1 MEYQIY
7 DFIEENEIN
16 QLEEN
21 DIGKYIIH
29 IFGRNEEGQSV
40 YCKLTGY
47 EPYFYIGF
55 PETFSKGEIK
65 RGIHIIEKWLI
76 GIENKKVWGKYKKC
90 LSSISFCKKKK
101 CEGFTNEKDFYF
113 ARLNFTNSEAMK
125 KFSYLFDNNEL
136 TIFGFC
142 SKPTKFK
149 IYESNIIPMLK
160 CFHERKISGCSWVL
174 CDSYKQVKKSTNK
187 KSLCDIEIACDW
199 EDIEPIRKDFNAKF
213 RVASFDIECYSD
225 DGSFPNANNKKHPI
239 IQIGITYTKLGE
251 SIPYRRWIACL
262 DKTDPIEDIIVES
275 YDNEDELI
283 DAFINEI
290 NNNDCDILTGYNIF
304 FFDEKYIFD
313 RCNEILKM
321 KADISCIS
329 KLKDRQ
335 CNFKEMKLASS
346 ALGENLLRYWETPGR
361 VHIDLMKEVQKTFM
375 LGSYKLDSVASNFIR
390 GEVLDFKKEDN
401 NIFELTC
408 ASINDIFEKD
418 YIHLEV
424 IKGFVSDDVGDKYI
438 VDRVDKDNKK
448 IYVIGDEIL
457 DAELE
462 ISRHG
467 GKIYWSQ
474 AKDDVSP
481 KDIFRMQKEGS
492 KERAVVAKY
501 CIKDCSLVNLLIN
514 KLEII
519 TKNIA
524 MSNVCYVP
532 LSYLSTRGQGI
543 KLFSLTLKEF
553 SQQGYVFPV
562 IKKKEIEED
571 SYEGAIVF
579 DPVPNIYYEALA
591 THDYMS
597 LYPSSIMHKNM
608 SHETEV
614 LDEQYDN
621 LEGITYFNAKFCE
634 SDKTLKYVRYAKNG
648 DKLGII
654 PTILDN
660 LLKERKAVKKLMGKE
675 PDPFKYKILDAQQLA
690 LKTTANSLYGQ
701 LGAGTSPIANRNIA
715 ACTTSTGR
723 EMLIFAKKY
732 DEEILP
738 WLINGLKEA
747 YKKEDLDKVNKFY
760 DLELK
765 ARDDIK
771 LMDKIKNFCN
781 INMIIQPVVRYGD
794 TDSAFCC
801 YRFKENLEEIVKPE
815 SKTLLKEII
824 RFGFLLIE
832 PFFYEEDRELFA
844 SDYQE
849 YFSEHTSL
857 TLPDPFECEPLPDD
871 DKIKLK
877 NSVRIKQF
885 LKEYFYENYFP
896 WLWSLQESVQKNFNN
911 LGKKLFDWSKYL
923 LEKYKFEYN
932 DLEVKR
938 KNEILIILEDLLK
951 TFYQKGDNIVWY
963 EVEDF
968 KINEFV
974 LKIKDIFE
982 GVPIKC
988 DTDLKKNV
996 KNLLHNTLKEEWDHT
1011 IEIHDPEL
1019 TMEKRKL
1026 KKKRPFNCKNLCQ
1039 IIQTFIESTLR
1050 LNFKKYKIEH
1060 ENKLIY
1066 FIDNI
1071 FKDTT
1076 IYPWWDIKNDKLRYK
1091 LKLYRGGEYVVDK
1104 RTLEN
1109 SIELGILSGELVKKR
1124 LPFPHDLEYEKTF
1137 WPFLILTKKRYV
1149 GNKFEFNADKF
1160 KQDFMG
1166 IVLKR
1171 RDNAPIVKEICSGI
1185 INYLINLHD
1194 PAGAKQFTI
1203 DCLENMFQGKYDIK
1217 YFLQSRT
1224 LKLKD
1229 SYKDWTKIPHVVL
1242 AERLGERDAGNKPQ
1256 SGDRLMFAVTVP
1268 KNIENKE
1275 KLLQGDMIE
1284 IPSFIKENNIPIN
1297 YIFYMKNQIMNPAL
1311 QFLELV
1317 DKNAKEIFVNMEE
1330 KYGIKKPE
1338 KKKLEKK
1345 KVSKKKSE
1353 KVSEKPL
1360 LFNDIL
1366 KSKGLDSD
1374 NEKPKRIRK
1383 KNLEKPLIESIDGE
1397 PKKSRKKVLI

>member
-7 DFIEENEIN
+7 DFVEENEIN
-16 QLEEN
+16 PLEEN
-21 DIGKYIIH
+21 DIGTYIIN
-29 IFGRNEEGQSV
+29 IFGRTEEGKSV

-55 PETFSKGEIK
+55 PDHFSKGEIK
-65 RGIHIIEKWLI
+65 RGIYIIEKWLV
-76 GIENKKVWGKYKKC
+76 GPENKKIWTKYKKC

-101 CEGFTNEKDFYF
+101 CEGFTNEKDYYF
-113 ARLNFTNSEAMK
+113 AKLNFTNSEAMK

-136 TIFGFC
+136 TILGFC

-149 IYESNIIPMLK
+149 IYESNILPMLK

-174 CDSYKQVKKSTNK
+174 CESYKQMKKTANK
-187 KSLCDIEIACDW
+187 KSLCDIEITCDW
-199 EDIEPIRKDFNAKF
+199 EDIEPIKKDFNAKF
-213 RVASFDIECYSD
+213 IIASFDIECYSH

-239 IQIGITYTKLGE
+239 IQIGITYTRLGE
-251 SIPYRRWIACL
+251 SIPYRKWITCL
-262 DKTDPIEDIIVES
+262 DKTDPIEDVIVES

-290 NNNDCDILTGYNIF
+290 TNNDCDIITGYNIF
-304 FFDEKYIFD
+304 YFDEKYIYD

-329 KLKDRQ
+329 KLKDKQ

-361 VHIDLMKEVQKTFM
+361 VHIDLMKEIQK
-375 LGSYKLDSVASNFIR
+375 LDKLDSYKLDSVASNFIR
-390 GEVLDFKKEDN
+390 GEVLEFKKHEN
-401 NIFELTC
+401 NYFELTC
-408 ASINDIFEKD
+408 GAINDIFEKD

-424 IKGFVSDDVGDKYI
+424 IKGFVSDEVGDKYI
-438 VDRVDKDNKK
+438 VDKVDKENKK

-492 KERAVVAKY
+492 KERAIVAKY

-553 SQQGYVFPV
+553 SQYGYVFPV
-562 IKKKEIEED
+562 IKKKEIQED

-621 LEGITYFNAKFCE
+621 LEGITYFNAQFCE
-634 SDKTLKYVRYAKNG
+634 SDGTVKYVRYAKKG
-648 DKLGII
+648 TKLGII
-654 PTILDN
+654 PSILDN

-675 PDPFKYKILDAQQLA
+675 QDQFKYKILDAQQLA

-747 YKKEDLDKVNKFY
+747 YKEEDLDKVNKFY

-765 ARDDIK
+765 AREDVELINKIDKFCKKDIV
-771 LMDKIKNFCN
+771 
-781 INMIIQPVVRYGD
+781 IQPVVRYGD

-801 YRFKENLEEIVKPE
+801 YRFKENLEEI
-815 SKTLLKEII
+815 SKLDSKKLLKEII

-832 PFFYEEDRELFA
+832 PFFHEEDRELFA
-844 SDYQE
+844 LNYEE
-849 YFSEHTSL
+849 YFSNHRSL
-857 TLPDPFECEPLPDD
+857 TLPEPFKCEPLPHD

-877 NSVRIKQF
+877 NEIRIKQF

-896 WLWSLQESVQKNFNN
+896 WLWTLQESVEKNFNN
-911 LGKKLFDWSKYL
+911 LEKKLFDWSKYL

-932 DLEVKR
+932 DLECIR
-938 KNEILIILEDLLK
+938 KNEVLIDIENLLK
-951 TFYQKGDNIVWY
+951 SFYQKEDSMIWY

-968 KINEFV
+968 KVNQFI
-974 LKIKDIFE
+974 LKLRELYDGDIM
-982 GVPIKC
+982 KT
-988 DTDLKKNV
+988 DTELKKNV

-1011 IEIHDPEL
+1011 SEIHDYKL

-1026 KKKRPFNCKNLCQ
+1026 KRERKFNCKNLCQ
-1039 IIQTFIESTLR
+1039 IIKTFLESTLR

-1060 ENKLIY
+1060 ENKLKN
-1066 FIDNI
+1066 FIENI
-1071 FKDTT
+1071 LKDITF
-1076 IYPWWDIKNDKLRYK
+1076 YPWWDINENTLIYK
-1091 LKLYRGGEYVVDK
+1091 IKFFKGGDTIVDK

-1109 SIELGILSGELVKKR
+1109 AIELGILSGELVKKR

-1149 GNKFEFNADKF
+1149 GNKFEFNANKF

-1185 INYLINLHD
+1185 INYLLNLHD
-1194 PAGAKQFTI
+1194 PEGARKFTI

-1242 AERLGERDAGNKPQ
+1242 GERLAERDSGNKPQ

-1284 IPSFIKENNIPIN
+1284 VPSYIKENNIPIN

-1317 DKNAKEIFVNMEE
+1317 DKNAKEIFIKMEE

-1338 KKKLEKK
+1338 KKKL
-1345 KVSKKKSE
+1345 SKKKSE
-1353 KVSEKPL
+1353 KVSEKPC
-1360 LFNDIL
+1360 
-1366 KSKGLDSD
+1366 S
-1374 NEKPKRIRK
+1374 
-1383 KNLEKPLIESIDGE
+1383 LII
-1397 PKKSRKKVLI
+1397 

>member
-7 DFIEENEIN
+7 DFIEENEVIN
-16 QLEEN
+16 ESDED

-29 IFGRNEEGQSV
+29 IFGRTEEGESV

-55 PETFSKGEIK
+55 PDIFKKSEIK
-65 RGIHIIEKWLI
+65 RGIYIIEKWLLSS
-76 GIENKKVWGKYKKC
+76 ENRKVWKKYKNC
-90 LSSISFCKKKK
+90 LSSVTFCKKKK
-101 CEGFTNEKDFYF
+101 CEGFTNGKEFYF
-113 ARLNFTNSEAMK
+113 AKLSFTNSEAMK

-136 TIFGFC
+136 TILGFC

-149 IYESNIIPMLK
+149 IYESNILPMLK
-160 CFHERKISGCSWVL
+160 CFHERKISGCSWVS

-187 KSLCDIEIACDW
+187 KSLCNIEITCDW
-199 EDIEPIRKDFNAKF
+199 EDIEPIKKDFNAKF
-213 RVASFDIECYSD
+213 IIASFDIECYSH
-225 DGSFPNANNKKHPI
+225 DGAFPLASRKLDCV
-239 IQIGITYTKLGE
+239 IQIGITYTRLGE
-251 SIPYRRWIACL
+251 SLPFRRWIACL
-262 DKTDPIEDIIVES
+262 DKTDSIDDVIVES
-275 YDNEDELI
+275 YENEDELM
-283 DAFINEI
+283 DGFINEI
-290 NNNDCDILTGYNIF
+290 NNNDCDIITGYNIF
-304 FFDEKYIFD
+304 YFDEKYIYD
-313 RCNEILKM
+313 RCDEILKM

-329 KLKDRQ
+329 KIKNKR

-361 VHIDLMKEVQKTFM
+361 VHVDLMKEVQKTFM
-375 LGSYKLDSVASNFIR
+375 LGSYKLDSVASHFIR
-390 GEVLDFKKEDN
+390 GEVLEFKKLDN

-408 ASINDIFEKD
+408 ASVSDVYEKD
-418 YIHLEV
+418 FIHLEV

-438 VDRVDKDNKK
+438 VDKIDKENKK

-462 ISRHG
+462 ISKHG
-467 GKIYWSQ
+467 GNIFWSQ
-474 AKDDVSP
+474 AKDDVTP

-492 KERAVVAKY
+492 KERAIVAKY

-524 MSNVCYVP
+524 MSNVCFVP

-553 SQQGYVFPV
+553 SHQGYIFPV
-562 IKKKEIEED
+562 IKKKEIQED

-597 LYPSSIMHKNM
+597 LYPSSIIHKNM
-608 SHETEV
+608 SHETE
-614 LDEQYDN
+614 LLSSEYDN
-621 LEGITYFNAKFCE
+621 IEGITYFNAKFCE
-634 SDKTLKYVRYAKNG
+634 SDGTIKYVRYAKNG

-660 LLKERKAVKKLMGKE
+660 LLKERKAVKNLMKNE
-675 PDPFKYKILDAQQLA
+675 KDQFKYKILDAQQLA

-723 EMLIFAKKY
+723 EMLLFAKKY

-738 WLINGLKEA
+738 WLVNGLKQA
-747 YKKEDLDKVNKFY
+747 YSKEKLDRVEKFY

-765 ARDDIK
+765 ARSDKK
-771 LMDKIKNFCN
+771 LIEKIENFSRN
-781 INMIIQPVVRYGD
+781 VLSDQIIQPVVRYGD

-801 YRFKENLEEIVKPE
+801 YRFRDNVEEL
-815 SKTLLKEII
+815 SKSDSKILLKEII
-824 RFGFLLIE
+824 RFGYLLIE
-832 PFFYEEDRELFA
+832 PFFKEDDRDLLSSDYEEYFA
-844 SDYQE
+844 
-849 YFSEHTSL
+849 EHTSL
-857 TLPDPFECEPLPDD
+857 ILPDPFECEPIPDND
-871 DKIKLK
+871 EVVLENHI
-877 NSVRIKQF
+877 RIKQF
-885 LKEYFYENYFP
+885 LREYFYENYFS
-896 WLWSLQESVQKNFNN
+896 WLWGLQESIQKNFNN
-911 LGKKLFDWSKYL
+911 MENKLFGWSRYL
-923 LEKYKFEYN
+923 IERYKFDYN

-938 KNEILIILEDLLK
+938 KDEVVGILEDVLKSFYKKDDTLL
-951 TFYQKGDNIVWY
+951 WY
-963 EVEDF
+963 EVSDSKIIEFIF
-968 KINEFV
+968 KVKE
-974 LKIKDIFE
+974 IFE
-982 GVPIKC
+982 GENIKN

-1011 IEIHDPEL
+1011 IEFHDPEA

-1026 KKKRPFNCKNLCQ
+1026 KRARKFNCKTLEQ
-1039 IIQTFIESTLR
+1039 IIVNFVESTLR

-1060 ENKLIY
+1060 ENKLKY
-1066 FIDNI
+1066 FIENTLKDNW
-1071 FKDTT
+1071 
-1076 IYPWWDIKNDKLRYK
+1076 IYPWWDVKEDKLKYK
-1091 LKLYRGGEYVVDK
+1091 IKFYKGGQIVSDK
-1104 RTLEN
+1104 RSLEN
-1109 SIELGILSGELVKKR
+1109 SIELGILSGEMVKSR
-1124 LPFPHDLEYEKTF
+1124 LPFPHNLEYEKTF

-1149 GNKFEFNADKF
+1149 GNKYEFNANKF

-1194 PAGAKQFTI
+1194 PEGAKKFII
-1203 DCLENMFQGKYDIK
+1203 DCLENMFQENYDIK

-1242 AERLGERDAGNKPQ
+1242 AERLAERDSGNKPQ

-1268 KNIENKE
+1268 QNLEKKE

-1284 IPSFIKENNIPIN
+1284 IPSYIKENNIPIN
-1297 YIFYMKNQIMNPAL
+1297 YIFYMKNQIMNPVL

-1317 DKNAKEIFVNMEE
+1317 DKNAKDIFVKMEE
-1330 KYGIKKPE
+1330 KYG
-1338 KKKLEKK
+1338 KK
-1345 KVSKKKSE
+1345 KVSKKKISKKKSE

-1366 KSKGLDSD
+1366 KSKGIGSD
-1374 NEKPKRIRK
+1374 NETDKPKK
-1383 KNLEKPLIESIDGE
+1383 ANK
-1397 PKKSRKKVLI
+1397 PKKTKTKS